1 MNVNILSKDVQS
13 FIQANRHVSPAS
25 MALKKS
31 PFAEVTS
38 SELANQIAGFQ
49 KTEKKIPDW
58 TSSEIALYYPE
69 KLNLEQCSSSETG
82 KIKASLI
89 LPQTSLAD
97 LTGGFG
103 VDSYYFAQK
112 AANVTHCEINPTLSA
127 IVEHN
132 FEVLQAANIQCRATD
147 GIAFLTDC
155 EETFDYIYIDPS
167 RRIKNQKVF
176 RLEDCE
182 PNILAYQD
190 LFFKK
195 AKTVITKLAPLLDIS
210 AALNSMPA
218 VRDVY
223 IISVDNDCK
232 ELLFIQE
239 QGYIGKTNIH
249 AVRLYQGHQ
258 QEFIFDYTSEGLV
271 KPSFSKPQHYLYE
284 PDVAITKAGAFKSIA
299 TAYNLHKLHQHSHL
313 YTSNE
318 LAKDFPGKII
328 LIEETLPFSVF
339 KKQIQGSKANVIAK
353 NFPLK
358 VDDIRKKLK
367 IKDGGD
373 RYLYFTTDSTN
384 ELIVVS
390 GRRI

>member
-1 MNVNILSKDVQS
+1 
-13 FIQANRHVSPAS
+13 
-25 MALKKS
+25 
-31 PFAEVTS
+31 
-38 SELANQIAGFQ
+38 
-49 KTEKKIPDW
+49 
-58 TSSEIALYYPE
+58 
-69 KLNLEQCSSSETG
+69 
-82 KIKASLI
+82 
-89 LPQTSLAD
+89 D

-147 GIAFLTDC
+147 GIAFLTDR
-155 EETFDYIYIDPS
+155 EETFDYISIDPT
-167 RRIKNQKVF
+167 RRIKDQKVL

-182 PNILAYQD
+182 PNILASQA
-190 LFFKK
+190 LFCKK
-195 AKTVITKLAPLLDIS
+195 AKPVITKLAPLLAIS
-210 AALNSMPA
+210 AALNSMSA
-218 VRDVY
+218 VGDVY

-271 KPSFSKPQHYLYE
+271 EPSFSKPQHYLYE

-299 TAYNLHKLHQHSHL
+299 TAYNLHKLHQNSHL

-318 LAKDFPGKII
+318 LVKDFPGKII

-339 KKQIQGSKANVIAK
+339 KKQSQGSKANVIA
-353 NFPLK
+353 
-358 VDDIRKKLK
+358 
-367 IKDGGD
+367 
-373 RYLYFTTDSTN
+373 
-384 ELIVVS
+384 
-390 GRRI
+390 